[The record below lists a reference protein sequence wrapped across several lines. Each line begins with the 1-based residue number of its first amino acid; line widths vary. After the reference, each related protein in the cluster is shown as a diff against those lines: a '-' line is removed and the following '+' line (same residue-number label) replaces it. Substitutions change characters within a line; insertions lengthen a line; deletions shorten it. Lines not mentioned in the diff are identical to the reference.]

1 MTPTLT
7 ERLALPCAK
16 LDRALSERG
25 LYRLESCILLL
36 HIVSQLFGQ
45 WIELVDL
52 LLTSAVLSQLNIRQ
66 YRESLL
72 PSMCLG

>member
-16 LDRALSERG
+16 LDRALSEIG

-36 HIVSQLFGQ
+36 HIVGQLWGQ
-45 WIELVDL
+45 CIELVP
-52 LLTSAVLSQLNIRQ
+52 I
-66 YRESLL
+66 
-72 PSMCLG
+72 